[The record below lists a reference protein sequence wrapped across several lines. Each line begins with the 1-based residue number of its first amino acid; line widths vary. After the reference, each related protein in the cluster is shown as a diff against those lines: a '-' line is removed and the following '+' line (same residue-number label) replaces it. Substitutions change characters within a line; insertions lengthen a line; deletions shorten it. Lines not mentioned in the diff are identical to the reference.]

1 MAANI
6 YLFTGNEKLITENRI
21 KKIITDNGIED
32 MNVETYDLTYD
43 KKNEAENIRIT
54 DVINSCSTPPFF
66 PLKKA
71 VVVKNPIFLTTPIL
85 NDYEKEMVI
94 KYLNNPLDS
103 TLFIINAVN
112 LRLDEKC
119 EVVKT
124 LKKVSETKNTEI
136 GEQEMHGWLVMYL
149 RKKNINIDEEAR
161 KLFFEY
167 VGKDTI
173 KAENEAL
180 KLMHYVGENSRVYV
194 KDVEA
199 IVSRT
204 NEIPSYELTNA
215 IVNGKTKEAIDKY
228 LALVKTGVKG
238 EYIFNIIVIT
248 MKRLLIAHAMIEEK
262 AKQKDI
268 AKVLQVSENQTYYIM
283 QNTKKL
289 SKEKIVNN
297 IIQLGELDYK
307 VKTGKIDLETAL
319 EYLVFKA

>member
-43 KKNEAENIRIT
+43 KKNETENIRIT

-66 PLKKA
+66 SLKKA

-94 KYLNNPLDS
+94 KYLNTPLDS

-215 IVNGKTKEAIDKY
+215 IINGKTKEAIDKY

>member
-43 KKNEAENIRIT
+43 KKNETENIRIT

-66 PLKKA
+66 SLKKA

-94 KYLNNPLDS
+94 KYLNTPLDS

-215 IVNGKTKEAIDKY
+215 IINGKTKEAIDKY

-297 IIQLGELDYK
+297 IIQLGLDLK
-307 VKTGKIDLETAL
+307 
-319 EYLVFKA
+319 